1 MKTKRDLLRAVLEH
15 IGGKSM
21 AIEFE
26 AVVSPQ
32 LRWQGD
38 ADTPISEEEY
48 DKLLKEMKKESPGLV
63 NWLLKGT
70 TNHSPE
76 VEAKVKRMKQRM
88 RDTHKRN

>member
-1 MKTKRDLLRAVLEH
+1 MKTRRDLLRAVLEH

-26 AVVSPQ
+26 AVVAPQ
-32 LRWQGD
+32 LKWKGD

-48 DKLLKEMKKESPGLV
+48 DKLLKEMKEEGPGIV

-70 TNHSPE
+70 HNPSPK
-76 VEAKVKRMKQRM
+76 VEARVKRMK
-88 RDTHKRN
+88 DTHKRN